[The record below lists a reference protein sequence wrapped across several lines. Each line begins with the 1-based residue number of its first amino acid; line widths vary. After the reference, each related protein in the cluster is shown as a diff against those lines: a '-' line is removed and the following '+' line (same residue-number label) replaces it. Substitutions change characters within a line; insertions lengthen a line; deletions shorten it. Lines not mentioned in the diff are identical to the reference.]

1 MKAIVGTINQERA
14 LVEALSVI
22 VKTSEGLFPA
32 LLSVLPLQS
41 YTMFYTALCVLL
53 HTNVCV
59 NQADTGVVEIS
70 SRSAGTRHQA

>member
-41 YTMFYTALCVLL
+41 YTMFYTAPCVPL
-53 HTNVCV
+53 HTSVCV
-59 NQADTGVVEIS
+59 NQADT
-70 SRSAGTRHQA
+70 